1 MSRSILIA
9 LLLFVLTSAAASV
22 AAATGAALFQQ
33 HCASCHGADRLGLS
47 GPALLPGNL
56 QRLQKPQAGAAIA
69 NGLPASQMPA
79 FGQTLSTQQIDT
91 LVNYI
96 YTPPAQAPAWG
107 AEQIRASRR
116 ILSPELLE
124 PGAVYLMGF

>member
-1 MSRSILIA
+1 MSKPFLIA
-9 LLLFVLTSAAASV
+9 VMLCVLAPGPASAAEDS
-22 AAATGAALFQQ
+22 GEALFQR

-56 QRLQKPQAGAAIA
+56 GRVKKEQAAEAIT

-79 FGQTLSTQQIDT
+79 FGQTLSPDQIAG

-96 YTPPAQAPAWG
+96 YTPPAQTPTWED
-107 AEQIRASRR
+107 EQIRASRR
-116 ILSPELLE
+116 IL
-124 PGAVYLMGF
+124 